1 MPLSRNLET
10 FFFLKKDFLEKDS
23 EREEMDGRDGTRE
36 DTQDT
41 TRLVEI
47 EELKRAIRA
56 LLFVT
61 KLSRVDAHKDKA
73 AGWGPTLKCVS
84 CPVCCG
90 KKQEPP
96 VQLSRDRK
104 SELACLQQLLKRLQD
119 RHVDCAEVL
128 AKKAAADAASAAT
141 VNPDA
146 PNVLQAMMK
155 LDQANARAKTAN
167 KVALEA
173 DKEKDAAEK
182 AVEELKRQLQPKR
195 ARTDDEAGDAH
206 DLLAEFDNC
215 DLSDHL
221 REVTQ
226 WPRSLGGRLYAY

>member
-10 FFFLKKDFLEKDS
+10 FFFLKKIFSRKREKKRRRTG
-23 EREEMDGRDGTRE
+23 ETEPA

-73 AGWGPTLKCVS
+73 AGWGATLKCAS
-84 CPVCCG
+84 CPGCCG

-104 SELACLQQLLKRLQD
+104 SELACLQELLKRLQD
-119 RHVDCAEVL
+119 RHVDCAEAL
-128 AKKAAADAASAAT
+128 AQKAAADKVTRDLTDSNVQTPSGRITSALETAQHLRAT
-141 VNPDA
+141 FCTPQWPKKHKKN
-146 PNVLQAMMK
+146 MK
-155 LDQANARAKTAN
+155 IN
-167 KVALEA
+167 KVVVMYLDTGEI
-173 DKEKDAAEK
+173 
-182 AVEELKRQLQPKR
+182 VL
-195 ARTDDEAGDAH
+195 
-206 DLLAEFDNC
+206 FSDN
-215 DLSDHL
+215 
-221 REVTQ
+221 
-226 WPRSLGGRLYAY
+226 RSLLLVWKCRRPVSGFQLLCGPSLLHRPRKA